1 MRDAERIEAQQSD
14 SDEQEREVD
23 DSQGSEQP
31 EIQPNRADRIREWRF
46 QPGKSGNPGGRPKQ
60 DMAQLIARAIFENNP
75 ELIYNAYTKA
85 LKKGSGFTFQVL
97 SDRGYG
103 KLKESLEVSGNISLG
118 ERLKA
123 AKERKRAK

>member
-14 SDEQEREVD
+14 DEEITQEIEND
-23 DSQGSEQP
+23 GTEQP
-31 EIQPNRADRIREWRF
+31 EVQPNRADRIKEWRF
-46 QPGKSGNPGGRPKQ
+46 QPGKSGNPGGRPKV
-60 DMAQLIARAIFENNP
+60 DMAQLIARAVFENNP

-103 KLKESLEVSGNISLG
+103 KLKEQLEVSGNISTR
-118 ERLKA
+118 ERLEKA
-123 AKERKRAK
+123 RKRNAK